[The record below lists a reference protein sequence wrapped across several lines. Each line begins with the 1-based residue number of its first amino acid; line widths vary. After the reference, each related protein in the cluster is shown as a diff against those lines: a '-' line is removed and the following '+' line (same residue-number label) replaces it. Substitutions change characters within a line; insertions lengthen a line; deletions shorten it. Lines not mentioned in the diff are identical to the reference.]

1 MKQMGRRRRRA
12 GSLHRRANGEGTIY
26 PRKDGR
32 WEAAYFTPDG
42 QRHRLLRKT
51 QDDARQALTA
61 AVQARDKGQV
71 IPTGRGSVIDLLED
85 WLPGM
90 RQRIRYPTWRRYRE
104 LIDCHIAPALGRIS
118 LARLSPI
125 DVQRMVNGILE
136 AGLSPTTAHHAHAV
150 LRRALRDAVA
160 ADLVNRNVAAMVK
173 PPPMAFHEMQTLD
186 VEQTRTFLAAAA
198 GDRWEALWLL
208 AVTSGM
214 RQGELLGLRWSDVD
228 LDRSVLH
235 VTGNLSRGP
244 KGLEVM
250 QPKTH
255 RSRRPIRLSQATTDA
270 LRRHKA
276 GQAAERLQA
285 GAAWEDHQLVFCRPT
300 GRPLTAAWL
309 VRGRFQPLLKRA
321 GLPLIRF
328 HDLRHTAA
336 TLWFRSGVNPKI
348 VQETL
353 GHSRVAITLDTY
365 SHMIPD
371 LQMETARV
379 MDELFSP
386 GLPSRG

>member
-1 MKQMGRRRRRA
+1 MQMARRRRRE
-12 GSLHRRANGEGTIY
+12 GSVHRRANGEGTIY

-32 WEAAYFTPDG
+32 WEAAYFAPDR
-42 QRHRLLRKT
+42 QRRRLLRKT
-51 QDDARQALTA
+51 QDEARRALTGA
-61 AVQARDKGQV
+61 LKTRDEGQV
-71 IPTGRGSVIDLLED
+71 IPTGHGSVADLLGD

-90 RQRIRYPTWRRYRE
+90 RPRIRYPTWRRYRQ
-104 LIDCHIAPALGRIS
+104 LIERHILPTCGRIS
-118 LARLSPI
+118 LARLSPL
-125 DVQRMVNGILE
+125 DVQRMVNQIIG

-160 ADLVNRNVAAMVK
+160 AELVGRNVAAMVK

-186 VEQTRTFLAAAA
+186 ADQARAFLAAAT
-198 GDRWEALWLL
+198 GDRWEALWIL
-208 AVTSGM
+208 AVTTGM

-228 LDRSVLH
+228 LDQGVLH

-244 KGLEVM
+244 NGLEVTR
-250 QPKTH
+250 PKTH
-255 RSRRPIRLSQATTDA
+255 RSRRPIRLSHAAVNA
-270 LRRHKA
+270 LRRHK
-276 GQAAERLQA
+276 GDQAAERLQV

-300 GRPLTAAWL
+300 GGPVTAAWL

-321 GLPLIRF
+321 GLPVIRF

-336 TLWFRSGVNPKI
+336 TLWFRSGVNPKV

-371 LQMETARV
+371 LQLETARV

-386 GLPSRG
+386 GVPSRGL

>member
-1 MKQMGRRRRRA
+1 VA
-12 GSLHRRANGEGTIY
+12 
-26 PRKDGR
+26 
-32 WEAAYFTPDG
+32 
-42 QRHRLLRKT
+42 
-51 QDDARQALTA
+51 
-61 AVQARDKGQV
+61 
-71 IPTGRGSVIDLLED
+71 DLLED

-90 RQRIRYPTWRRYRE
+90 RPRIRYSTWRRYRQ
-104 LIDCHIAPALGRIS
+104 LIERHILPACGRIS
-118 LARLSPI
+118 LARLSPT
-125 DVQRMVNGILE
+125 DVQRMVNRILG

-160 ADLVNRNVAAMVK
+160 AELVGRNVAAMVK
-173 PPPMAFHEMQTLD
+173 PPPMASHEMQTLD
-186 VEQTRTFLAAAA
+186 ADQARAFLAAGT
-198 GDRWEALWLL
+198 GDRWEALWIL
-208 AVTSGM
+208 AITTGM

-228 LDRSVLH
+228 LDRGVLH

-244 KGLEVM
+244 NGLEVTR
-250 QPKTH
+250 PKTH
-255 RSRRPIRLSQATTDA
+255 RSRRPIRLSQAATDA
-270 LRRHKA
+270 LRRQKGA
-276 GQAAERLQA
+276 QAAERLRA

-300 GRPLTAAWL
+300 GRPVTAAWL
-309 VRGRFQPLLKRA
+309 VRGRFLPLLKRA

-336 TLWFRSGVNPKI
+336 TLWFRSGVNPKV

-371 LQMETARV
+371 LQAETARV

-386 GLPSRG
+386 GVPSRGL

>member
-1 MKQMGRRRRRA
+1 MRRGRRD

-32 WEAAYFTPDG
+32 WEAAYFAVNG
-42 QRHRLLRKT
+42 ERHRLLRKT
-51 QDDARQALTA
+51 QAEARHALTTA
-61 AVQARDKGQV
+61 LKARDEGQA
-71 IPTGRGSVIDLLED
+71 IPTGHGNVTDLLQT
-85 WLPGM
+85 WLPSM
-90 RQRIRYPTWRRYRE
+90 RPRIRYSTWRRYRQLME
-104 LIDCHIAPALGRIS
+104 RHILPALGRVT
-118 LARLSPI
+118 LARLSPT
-125 DVQRMVNGILE
+125 DVQRMVNRVLE

-160 ADLVNRNVAAMVK
+160 AELVGRNVAAMVK

-186 VEQTRTFLAAAA
+186 ADQARAFLAAAT

-208 AVTSGM
+208 AVTTGM

-228 LDRSVLH
+228 LDRGVLH
-235 VTGNLSRGP
+235 VAGNLSRGP
-244 KGLEVM
+244 SGLEITR
-250 QPKTH
+250 PKTH
-255 RSRRPIRLSQATTDA
+255 RSRRPIRLSQAPTDA

-276 GQAAERLQA
+276 AQAAERLQA
-285 GAAWEDHQLVFCRPT
+285 GAAWEDHQLVFCRDT
-300 GRPLTAAWL
+300 GDPLTAAWL
-309 VRGRFQPLLKRA
+309 IRGRFQPLLRRA

-328 HDLRHTAA
+328 HHLRHTAA
-336 TLWFRSGVNPKI
+336 TLWFRSGVNPKV

-371 LQMETARV
+371 LQVETARV
-379 MDELFSP
+379 MDELFRPRPVATLS
-386 GLPSRG
+386 

>member
-1 MKQMGRRRRRA
+1 MARRRRRK
-12 GSLHRRANGEGTIY
+12 GSVHRRANGEGTIC

-32 WEAAYFTPDG
+32 WEAAYFAPDG
-42 QRHRLLRKT
+42 QRRRLLRKT
-51 QDDARQALTA
+51 QAEARRALTA
-61 AVQARDKGQV
+61 ALKARDEGQV
-71 IPTGRGSVIDLLED
+71 IPRGQGRVADLLED

-90 RQRIRYPTWRRYRE
+90 RPRIRYSTWRRYRQ
-104 LIDCHIAPALGRIS
+104 LIERHILPACGRIS

-125 DVQRMVNGILE
+125 DVQRMVNRILG

-160 ADLVNRNVAAMVK
+160 AELVSRNVAAMVK

-186 VEQTRTFLAAAA
+186 ADQARAFLAAGT
-198 GDRWEALWLL
+198 GDRWEALWIL
-208 AVTSGM
+208 AVTTGM

-228 LDRSVLH
+228 LDRGVLH

-244 KGLEVM
+244 NGLEVTR
-250 QPKTH
+250 PKTH
-255 RSRRPIRLSQATTDA
+255 RSRRPIRLSQTAVDA

-276 GQAAERLQA
+276 AQAAERLHA
-285 GAAWEDHQLVFCRPT
+285 GAAWEDHRLVFCRPT
-300 GRPLTAAWL
+300 GRPVTAAWL

-336 TLWFRSGVNPKI
+336 TLWFRSGVNPKV

-371 LQMETARV
+371 LQLETARV
-379 MDELFSP
+379 MDELFGPRPVAPWS
-386 GLPSRG
+386 

>member
-1 MKQMGRRRRRA
+1 V
-12 GSLHRRANGEGTIY
+12 HRRANGEGTIY

-32 WEAAYFTPDG
+32 WEAAYFRPDG
-42 QRHRLLRKT
+42 ERRRLLRKT
-51 QDDARQALTA
+51 QAEARRALTA
-61 AVQARDKGQV
+61 ALKMRDEGQAT
-71 IPTGRGSVIDLLED
+71 PTGQGTVADLLQA
-85 WLPGM
+85 WLPSM
-90 RQRIRYPTWRRYRE
+90 RPRIRHSTWRRYGQ
-104 LIDCHIAPALGRIS
+104 LIECHILPAIGRMA
-118 LARLSPI
+118 LARLSPL
-125 DVQRMVNGILE
+125 DVQQMVNRVLE

-160 ADLVNRNVAAMVK
+160 AELVSRNVATLVK
-173 PPPMAFHEMQTLD
+173 PPPMGFHEMQTLD
-186 VEQTRTFLAAAA
+186 PDQARAFLLAAT

-228 LDRSVLH
+228 LDQGILH
-235 VTGNLSRGP
+235 VTGNLSRGSN
-244 KGLEVM
+244 GLEVTR
-250 QPKTH
+250 PKTH
-255 RSRRPIRLSQATTDA
+255 RSRCPIRLSQVATDA

-276 GQAAERLQA
+276 AQAAARLQA

-309 VRGRFQPLLKRA
+309 VRGRFQPLLRRA

-336 TLWFRSGVNPKI
+336 TLWFRSGVNPKV

-379 MDELFSP
+379 MDALFTP
-386 GLPSRG
+386 G

>member
-1 MKQMGRRRRRA
+1 V
-12 GSLHRRANGEGTIY
+12 HRRANGEGTIY

-32 WEAAYFTPDG
+32 WEAAYCTPDG
-42 QRHRLLRKT
+42 ERRRLLRKT
-51 QDDARQALTA
+51 QAEARRALTA
-61 AVQARDKGQV
+61 AVKLRDEGQAT
-71 IPTGRGSVIDLLED
+71 PTGQGTVADLLQA
-85 WLPGM
+85 WLPSM
-90 RQRIRYPTWRRYRE
+90 RPRIRYSTWRRYGQ
-104 LIDCHIAPALGRIS
+104 LIECHILPAVGRMSLG
-118 LARLSPI
+118 RLSPL
-125 DVQRMVNGILE
+125 DVQRMVNRVLE
-136 AGLSPTTAHHAHAV
+136 AGLSPTSAHHAHAV

-160 ADLVNRNVAAMVK
+160 AELLSRNVAAMVK

-186 VEQTRTFLAAAA
+186 ADQVRAFLAAAT

-208 AVTSGM
+208 AVTTGM

-228 LDRSVLH
+228 LDRGVLH

-244 KGLEVM
+244 GGLEVTR
-250 QPKTH
+250 PKTH
-255 RSRRPIRLSQATTDA
+255 RSRRPIRLSQAGAGA

-276 GQAAERLQA
+276 AQAVERLQA
-285 GAAWEDHQLVFCRPT
+285 GAAWEDHELVFCRPT

-371 LQMETARV
+371 LQAETARV
-379 MDELFSP
+379 MDTLLGPQPAKKLST
-386 GLPSRG
+386 

>member
-1 MKQMGRRRRRA
+1 V
-12 GSLHRRANGEGTIY
+12 HRRANGEGTIY

-42 QRHRLLRKT
+42 GRRRLLRKT
-51 QDDARQALTA
+51 QTEARHALTA
-61 AVQARDKGQV
+61 AVKMRDEAQAT
-71 IPTGRGSVIDLLED
+71 PTGQGTVADLLQA
-85 WLPGM
+85 WLPSM
-90 RQRIRYPTWRRYRE
+90 RPRIRHSTWRRYGQ
-104 LIDCHIAPALGRIS
+104 LIACHILPAVGRMS
-118 LARLSPI
+118 LARLSPL
-125 DVQRMVNGILE
+125 DVQRMVNRVLD
-136 AGLSPTTAHHAHAV
+136 AGLSPTTAHHTHAV
-150 LRRALRDAVA
+150 LRRALRDAVVA
-160 ADLVNRNVAAMVK
+160 ELVSRNVAALVK

-186 VEQTRTFLAAAA
+186 PDQVRAFLSAAT

-228 LDRSVLH
+228 MDQGVLH
-235 VTGNLSRGP
+235 VTGNLSRGST
-244 KGLEVM
+244 GLEVTR
-250 QPKTH
+250 PKTH
-255 RSRRPIRLSQATTDA
+255 RSRRPIRLSQLATDA

-276 GQAAERLQA
+276 TQAAERLQA
-285 GAAWEDHQLVFCRPT
+285 GAAWQDHQLVFCRPT

-336 TLWFRSGVNPKI
+336 TVWFRSGVNPKV

-371 LQMETARV
+371 LQVETARV
-379 MDELFSP
+379 MDQLFGAGASP
-386 GLPSRG
+386 

>member
-1 MKQMGRRRRRA
+1 MGRRRRRE
-12 GSLHRRANGEGTIY
+12 GSTHRRANGEGTIY

-32 WEAAYFTPDG
+32 WEAAYFALHG
-42 QRHRLLRKT
+42 QRRRLLRKT
-51 QDDARQALTA
+51 QAEARRALTTA
-61 AVQARDKGQV
+61 LKARDEGQA
-71 IPTGRGSVIDLLED
+71 IPAGQGTVADLLHA
-85 WLPGM
+85 WLPGV
-90 RQRIRYPTWRRYRE
+90 RPRIRYPTWRRYRQ
-104 LIDCHIAPALGRIS
+104 LIERHIAPALGRLS
-118 LARLSPI
+118 LARLSPT
-125 DVQRMVNGILE
+125 DVQRMVNRILE
-136 AGLSPTTAHHAHAV
+136 AGLSPTTAHHVHAV
-150 LRRALRDAVA
+150 LRAALREAVA
-160 ADLVNRNVAAMVK
+160 AELVGRNVAALVK

-186 VEQTRTFLAAAA
+186 ADQARTLLAAAT

-208 AVTSGM
+208 AVTTGM
-214 RQGELLGLRWSDVD
+214 RQGELLGLRWPDVD
-228 LDRSVLH
+228 LDQAVLH

-244 KGLEVM
+244 NGLEVAR
-250 QPKTH
+250 PKTH
-255 RSRRPIRLSQATTDA
+255 RSRRPIRLSQAATDA
-270 LRRHKA
+270 LRRHRA
-276 GQAAERLQA
+276 AQAAERLQA
-285 GAAWEDHQLVFCRPT
+285 GTAWEDHQLVFCRPT

-371 LQMETARV
+371 LQVETARV
-379 MDELFSP
+379 MDALFSP
-386 GLPSRG
+386 PRAAR

>member
-1 MKQMGRRRRRA
+1 M
-12 GSLHRRANGEGTIY
+12 
-26 PRKDGR
+26 
-32 WEAAYFTPDG
+32 
-42 QRHRLLRKT
+42 
-51 QDDARQALTA
+51 
-61 AVQARDKGQV
+61 V
-71 IPTGRGSVIDLLED
+71 PTGRGSVADLLKD

-90 RQRIRYPTWRRYRE
+90 RQRIRYPTWRRYWE
-104 LIDCHIAPALGRIS
+104 LIECHIAPALGRIA

-125 DVQRMVNGILE
+125 HVQRMVTGILE

-150 LRRALRDAVA
+150 LRRALRDAVS
-160 ADLVNRNVAAMVK
+160 ADLVNRDVAAMVK

-186 VEQTRTFLAAAA
+186 VEHTRTFLAAAA

-208 AVTSGM
+208 AATSGM
-214 RQGELLGLRWSDVD
+214 RKGELLGLRWADVD
-228 LDRSVLH
+228 LDRGVVH

-244 KGLEVM
+244 RGLEVM

-255 RSRRPIRLSQATTDA
+255 RSRRPIRLSQATTAA

-276 GQAAERLQA
+276 AQAAERLQT
-285 GAAWEDHQLVFCRPT
+285 GASWEDHQLVFCRPT
-300 GRPLTAAWL
+300 GGPLTAAWP

-336 TLWFRSGVNPKI
+336 TLWLRSGVNPKI
-348 VQETL
+348 VQKTL

-371 LQMETARV
+371 LQVETARV
-379 MDELFSP
+379 MDKLLSP
-386 GLPSRG
+386 RPVGNREPALAIAPSDCPRVALPKMEAL

>member
-1 MKQMGRRRRRA
+1 MQMARRTRRE
-12 GSLHRRANGEGTIY
+12 GSLHRRANGEGTIC

-32 WEAAYFTPDG
+32 WEAAYFAPDG
-42 QRHRLLRKT
+42 QRRRLLRKT
-51 QDDARQALTA
+51 QDEARRALTA
-61 AVQARDKGQV
+61 ALKARDEGQV
-71 IPTGRGSVIDLLED
+71 IPRGHGSVADLLEN

-90 RQRIRYPTWRRYRE
+90 RPRIRYSTWRRYRQ
-104 LIDCHIAPALGRIS
+104 LIERHILPACGRIS
-118 LARLSPI
+118 LARLSPM
-125 DVQRMVNGILE
+125 DVQRMVNRILG

-160 ADLVNRNVAAMVK
+160 AELVGRNVAAMVK
-173 PPPMAFHEMQTLD
+173 PPPMAFREMQTLD
-186 VEQTRTFLAAAA
+186 ADQARAFLAAGT
-198 GDRWEALWLL
+198 GDRWEALWIL
-208 AVTSGM
+208 AVTTGM

-228 LDRSVLH
+228 LDRGVLH

-244 KGLEVM
+244 NGLEVTR
-250 QPKTH
+250 PKTH
-255 RSRRPIRLSQATTDA
+255 RSRRPIRLSQTAVDA
-270 LRRHKA
+270 MRRQKA
-276 GQAAERLQA
+276 AQAAERLQV

-300 GRPLTAAWL
+300 GRPVTAAWL

-371 LQMETARV
+371 LQLETARV

-386 GLPSRG
+386 GFPLRGL